1 MQALLNLAEFM
12 EHDPSGGLPI
22 DIPILADLA
31 LKCRA
36 YAKALHYKE
45 REHSMGGSSSCVE
58 ALISIN
64 RKLDLQGKCFVDYY
78 RTNIRR

>member
-1 MQALLNLAEFM
+1 MGRHFVDE
-12 EHDPSGGLPI
+12 GGLPI
-22 DIPILADLA
+22 DISVLAQLA

-45 REHSMGGSSSCVE
+45 QEYKLKNSGSCVE

-64 RKLDLQGKCFVDYY
+64 KKLDLPVSD
-78 RTNIRR
+78 TLENH

>member
-1 MQALLNLAEFM
+1 MGRHFTDE
-12 EHDPSGGLPI
+12 GGLPI
-22 DIPILADLA
+22 DISALAQLA

-45 REHSMGGSSSCVE
+45 QEHKLKNSVSCIE

-64 RKLDLQGKCFVDYY
+64 KKLDLPVSYK
-78 RTNIRR
+78 TNVHCHSYHLLFLQI